1 MAGGV
6 LQELSL
12 GQALS
17 TRGCARHS
25 RLRGTAQRDTARV
38 TPRLT
43 IELLPQEQWG
53 ANLYQLLQGKRW
65 DTVKKETYRRA
76 GNRCEICGGVGTR
89 VAVQAHEVWE
99 YDEAAG
105 TQRLVRM
112 IALCPACHDAK
123 HFGRAQAGG
132 PDPSGWPDGPAP
144 AEPEPGALP
153 PVAALPPA
161 AKLSRMLAAARR
173 RGLIAVEAPA
183 PTTPDIPPAL

>member
-1 MAGGV
+1 VAGGV

-17 TRGCARHS
+17 TRGCSRHS

-132 PDPSGWPDGPAP
+132 RGAEALAHLAEVNGWTQAEAKAHVSEQSAVWRQRNTVHWTLDVSILSEYGIEPPSA
-144 AEPEPGALP
+144 
-153 PVAALPPA
+153 
-161 AKLSRMLAAARR
+161 S
-173 RGLIAVEAPA
+173 
-183 PTTPDIPPAL
+183 